1 MSEKPLTPRP
11 AATVTLVRN
20 AQSGQGF
27 EVLMMQRSFQVVFV
41 PGGYVF
47 PGGALDPQDSSDD
60 IAALCSGLT
69 DVEASRRLGV
79 ASGGLAYWVA
89 AIRESFEEAG
99 ILFACNS
106 RGEMVTLDDDASAQ
120 RFHAYRK
127 RVEQGEHTLAAM
139 LRDEGLHLPL
149 QHMAYFSHW
158 ITPPGGKRRY
168 DTRFFVA
175 VAPPAQKP
183 LHDNGETINHQ
194 WVRPARALDLH
205 RQGEFTML
213 PPAVN
218 SLRFLAEHD
227 SIESLMASARALKD
241 IPMIAPRI
249 GKDGR
254 RLLPGM
260 PGYEEAAA

>member
-1 MSEKPLTPRP
+1 M
-11 AATVTLVRN
+11 
-20 AQSGQGF
+20 
-27 EVLMMQRSFQVVFV
+27 
-41 PGGYVF
+41 
-47 PGGALDPQDSSDD
+47 
-60 IAALCSGLT
+60 
-69 DVEASRRLGV
+69 

-213 PPAVN
+213 PPTVN

-227 SIESLMASARALKD
+227 SIES
-241 IPMIAPRI
+241 
-249 GKDGR
+249 DGR
-254 RLLPGM
+254 
-260 PGYEEAAA
+260 AHV